1 MRRARGFSITELL
14 VAVAIGTLL
23 TMSAVALLI
32 SAGNAYLAH
41 TDAAEVDAAG
51 RVAMAA
57 IAQAARQTGLGDAEV
72 NVNADAGEGVG
83 DGGGDWVG
91 QSAPAI
97 IGLDAASL
105 SSDSDGIGNPR
116 PAAVNGS
123 DVLALRFGG
132 SGGGGGDGSVNT
144 CAGFSVGAGQQG
156 WSIFYVGASAGG
168 LPELRCKYRGANNWS
183 AEAVVGGVDSF
194 QVLYGIDTDPV
205 QDGQANRFVTASAI
219 NGMDAGAHSAYWK
232 RVVSIKVSLA
242 LHGAHRSKR
251 VHAPGVLHLFGAAYS
266 ALGGDEGVRVDP
278 AAMAPAL
285 RERERRT
292 FSSIIT
298 LRNPQRGAP

>member
-1 MRRARGFSITELL
+1 
-14 VAVAIGTLL
+14 
-23 TMSAVALLI
+23 
-32 SAGNAYLAH
+32 
-41 TDAAEVDAAG
+41 
-51 RVAMAA
+51 
-57 IAQAARQTGLGDAEV
+57 
-72 NVNADAGEGVG
+72 
-83 DGGGDWVG
+83 
-91 QSAPAI
+91 
-97 IGLDAASL
+97 
-105 SSDSDGIGNPR
+105 
-116 PAAVNGS
+116 
-123 DVLALRFGG
+123 VLALRFGG

-205 QDGQANRFVTASAI
+205 PDGQANRFVTASAI
-219 NGMDAGAHSAYWK
+219 NGMDAGAHSANWK